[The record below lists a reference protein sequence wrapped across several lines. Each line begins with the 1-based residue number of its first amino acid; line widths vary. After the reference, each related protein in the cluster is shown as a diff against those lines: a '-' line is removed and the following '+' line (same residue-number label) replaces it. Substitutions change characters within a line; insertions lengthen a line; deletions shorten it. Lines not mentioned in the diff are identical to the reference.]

1 MSVFFEFSAALAAGL
16 LSFLS
21 PCVFPLIPS
30 YLAMLSGTS
39 VKDLKESTG
48 EHPVDEH
55 RRQIRRIAL
64 LRSIAFSLGFTAVF
78 VILGLL
84 FSQASAMIGSSGRI
98 WALLAGFVIILLGL
112 DTIFDFISFL
122 KIEKRFQIQKH
133 PQGRPQGRPRG
144 YVSAFLFGAAFGA
157 GWSPCVGPML
167 ASILFMA
174 GSGSLGKAGLLLA
187 TYSLGLAIP
196 FILTSLFLGSL
207 QGLLQRLKEHLGTV
221 KLVSG
226 LILISIGLYM
236 ILGDLR
242 QLTAVFTRFGYG
254 LQSSA
259 EAMPQVYRIVT
270 SLMLVIS
277 AALLFFWKRSP
288 GKGRTALR
296 MLGTL
301 FLVILA
307 ALEALGF
314 ISLIKIIAGWMLF
327 QGI

>member
-1 MSVFFEFSAALAAGL
+1 MSVFFEFIAALAAGL

-48 EHPVDEH
+48 DHPVDEH

-64 LRSIAFSLGFTAVF
+64 LRSINFSLGFTAVF

-84 FSQASAMIGSSGRI
+84 FSQASAMIGTSGRI

-122 KIEKRFQIQKH
+122 RVEKRFQIQK
-133 PQGRPQGRPRG
+133 RPQG

-174 GSGSLGKAGLLLA
+174 GSGSLIKAGLLLA

-207 QGLLQRLKEHLGTV
+207 QGLLQKLKKHLGTV

-236 ILGDLR
+236 IVGDLR
-242 QLTAVFTRFGYG
+242 QLTAVFTRFGYE

-259 EAMPQVYRIVT
+259 EAMPHVYRIVT
-270 SLMLVIS
+270 SFVLGIS
-277 AALLFFWKRSP
+277 AALLFFWKRSL
-288 GKGRTALR
+288 GKGRTALHI
-296 MLGTL
+296 LGTL

-307 ALEALGF
+307 VLEALGI

>member
-1 MSVFFEFSAALAAGL
+1 MSLFFEFFAALAAGL

-30 YLAMLSGTS
+30 YLAMLSGAS

-64 LRSIAFSLGFTAVF
+64 FRSLAFSLGFTSVF

-84 FSQASAMIGSSGRI
+84 FSQASAMIGTSGRI
-98 WALLAGFVIILLGL
+98 WEILAGLVIILLGL
-112 DTIFDFISFL
+112 DTMFDFINFL
-122 KIEKRFQIQKH
+122 RIEKRFQIQR
-133 PQGRPQGRPRG
+133 RPQG

-167 ASILFMA
+167 ASILFLA

-207 QGLLQRLKEHLGTV
+207 QGLLQRLKEHLGAV
-221 KLVSG
+221 KLFSG

-236 ILGDLR
+236 IVGDLR
-242 QLTAVFTRFGYG
+242 QLTAGFTRLGFQM
-254 LQSSA
+254 QSSA
-259 EAMPQVYRIVT
+259 DSMPLVYRIVT
-270 SLMLVIS
+270 SLFLLIS
-277 AALLFFWKRSP
+277 AVLLFFWRHPS
-288 GKGRTALR
+288 GKSRTLPR
-296 MLGTL
+296 NMVVL
-301 FLVILA
+301 FLLGLA
-307 ALEALGF
+307 VLEALGV
-314 ISLIKIIAGWMLF
+314 ISLIRIIAGWMLF